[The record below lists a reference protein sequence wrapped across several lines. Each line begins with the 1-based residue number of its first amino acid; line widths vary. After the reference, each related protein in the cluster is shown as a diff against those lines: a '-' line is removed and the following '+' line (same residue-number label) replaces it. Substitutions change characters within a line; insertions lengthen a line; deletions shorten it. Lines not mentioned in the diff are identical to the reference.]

1 MIRRILTIRSRRA
14 AGRHVDDEMRF
25 HIEMRTDALV
35 RSGATPE
42 AARAQAIRE
51 FGDVAEARRELT
63 AIDERAASRVA
74 RADWWRDLTQDARY
88 ALRGFRRQPAFT
100 AILLATLAIGI
111 GANAAIFAIID
122 AVQLRPLP
130 VRQPARLVALGDN
143 GVTGG
148 DGISSVVRGD
158 VFTYL
163 VYKEL
168 RDRNAWFSGLL
179 ASGVTGRLDVLP
191 NAHATELEHPS
202 GRFVSGNYFSVLGV
216 GAALG
221 RTFDGS
227 EDKAVGVSPVVV
239 VSHNYWTRRFGSDS
253 AVIGRQITIDR
264 VPFTVI
270 GVAANGFF
278 GEVVGTP
285 SDIWIPIT
293 MQPVMQPSDPRLDDR
308 NRYWLQ
314 SLGRLKPGVTMAEAI
329 SGSQAL
335 VREVLA
341 EQMRLDPARTHMST
355 DLETSA
361 APGATGF
368 SEMRDD
374 FQRPLFTLMIGV
386 GLLMLIVCANVGN
399 LLLARAVAR
408 TREMSVRIAIGAGR
422 SRLVRQLL
430 TESAVL
436 AVAAGTLG
444 LLIANWG
451 SRLLIAMTVGAEMT
465 LPLELHNDWRVLLFT
480 AGISFAAVM
489 IFGLAPAVRATR
501 LDIAPVLRSQGRGS
515 IGNANR
521 RRFPVDRALIAAQ
534 VGLSLVLLVAAALL
548 VTTMRSLE
556 RVDPGFDRDHVLLA
570 DVDDVARGLTGDRH
584 IGFVRALN
592 ERLAVLPGVTA
603 VSFSENGLFSGS
615 DWSELI
621 GVDGFVAREPRDSSS
636 RRDFVGPG
644 YVRAIG
650 ARLIDGRDFTARD
663 VAGSAPVALVNQEWA
678 RFYLGSARAVGRT
691 LTFKDTLGAPMRVEI
706 VGVVSDVRTGESSR
720 RNGASSLTR
729 AQLRRFY
736 LPYLQHPGDAAPS
749 SARFEIRTAG
759 DPAALVA
766 AVRRTVSSMDP
777 LIPVNEIYPL
787 RLRIRESLTQ
797 QRLLATLSS
806 GFGAL
811 ALFLAAL
818 GLYGVMMHAVTR
830 RTGEMGLRMALGA
843 DRGAIVG
850 MVVKEAMRLLVAGL
864 ALGIPGGIL
873 AVRLLRTQL
882 PGVGTLDPTSLVV
895 AFGVLL
901 LSGVVAALVPAVR
914 AGRVAPIIALTQE

>member
-1 MIRRILTIRSRRA
+1 
-14 AGRHVDDEMRF
+14 
-25 HIEMRTDALV
+25 
-35 RSGATPE
+35 
-42 AARAQAIRE
+42 
-51 FGDVAEARRELT
+51 
-63 AIDERAASRVA
+63 
-74 RADWWRDLTQDARY
+74 
-88 ALRGFRRQPAFT
+88 
-100 AILLATLAIGI
+100 
-111 GANAAIFAIID
+111 
-122 AVQLRPLP
+122 
-130 VRQPARLVALGDN
+130 
-143 GVTGG
+143 
-148 DGISSVVRGD
+148 
-158 VFTYL
+158 
-163 VYKEL
+163 
-168 RDRNAWFSGLL
+168 
-179 ASGVTGRLDVLP
+179 
-191 NAHATELEHPS
+191 
-202 GRFVSGNYFSVLGV
+202 
-216 GAALG
+216 
-221 RTFDGS
+221 
-227 EDKAVGVSPVVV
+227 
-239 VSHNYWTRRFGSDS
+239 
-253 AVIGRQITIDR
+253 
-264 VPFTVI
+264 
-270 GVAANGFF
+270 
-278 GEVVGTP
+278 
-285 SDIWIPIT
+285 
-293 MQPVMQPSDPRLDDR
+293 
-308 NRYWLQ
+308 
-314 SLGRLKPGVTMAEAI
+314 
-329 SGSQAL
+329 
-335 VREVLA
+335 
-341 EQMRLDPARTHMST
+341 
-355 DLETSA
+355 
-361 APGATGF
+361 
-368 SEMRDD
+368 
-374 FQRPLFTLMIGV
+374 
-386 GLLMLIVCANVGN
+386 
-399 LLLARAVAR
+399 
-408 TREMSVRIAIGAGR
+408 
-422 SRLVRQLL
+422 
-430 TESAVL
+430 
-436 AVAAGTLG
+436 
-444 LLIANWG
+444 
-451 SRLLIAMTVGAEMT
+451 
-465 LPLELHNDWRVLLFT
+465 
-480 AGISFAAVM
+480 
-489 IFGLAPAVRATR
+489 
-501 LDIAPVLRSQGRGS
+501 
-515 IGNANR
+515 
-521 RRFPVDRALIAAQ
+521 
-534 VGLSLVLLVAAALL
+534 
-548 VTTMRSLE
+548 
-556 RVDPGFDRDHVLLA
+556 
-570 DVDDVARGLTGDRH
+570 
-584 IGFVRALN
+584 
-592 ERLAVLPGVTA
+592 LAVLPGVTA